1 MIGALGAK
9 LKKRTTPIKGYSV
22 GFGTTRACDAQ
33 TDTKRQREDTISSKS
48 GQCGQNVLE
57 SEKRTSSVPRKEVP
71 LLQRDRATRYI
82 STGTFV
88 LYVSLGIG
96 VRKGFKQ
103 QSDLQGHSRALAMV
117 PFDRPHI
124 RFLLVFHCNCV
135 SVSCTVSEILTL
147 SSKNLKRSRV

>member
-48 GQCGQNVLE
+48 GQCGQNVFE

-96 VRKGFKQ
+96 VRKASNSKVTFKVI
-103 QSDLQGHSRALAMV
+103 QGHWQWCHSIG
-117 PFDRPHI
+117 HI
-124 RFLLVFHCNCV
+124 YD
-135 SVSCTVSEILTL
+135 SY
-147 SSKNLKRSRV
+147 

>member
-96 VRKGFKQ
+96 VRKASNSKVTFKVI
-103 QSDLQGHSRALAMV
+103 QGHWQWCHSIG
-117 PFDRPHI
+117 HI
-124 RFLLVFHCNCV
+124 YD
-135 SVSCTVSEILTL
+135 SY
-147 SSKNLKRSRV
+147 